1 MAESPAAVELMLR
14 LDLPPRLRA
23 QALATL
29 SRCGSLPTF
38 AANSLLQSLV
48 PARDPHF
55 KCPARRVPPALFS
68 RRRVRT
74 GEGSADL
81 ERAGGASAARRH
93 PLSVVL
99 PVVCSFLSDD
109 DALCLADTC
118 SWMRSSL
125 LGGHHWLP
133 QRTRALWTC
142 PPELP
147 RWTPA
152 TVSAPGMTAA
162 GAGPGGGVLPAHL
175 DPTSVLREMPPLQR
189 RVALRWLARTRACP
203 FCAVAAGCPSPPA
216 GEAPASASSG
226 GAGRCD
232 AADADDGDHSAD
244 GRAASSAGS
253 GEPAR
258 AAVAGSAQREGNGGH
273 DGGGRA
279 GGPASGGC
287 SRPVPRA
294 SAAAS
299 GAGDSRAALAATPAA
314 NAPRRAGAGWCP
326 SLRPAVFG
334 FASAGVVDAV
344 RDGRAVFGADFLPA
358 VPWHWHCIGCFRQF
372 VRVPVPLHWRAKSDM
387 SPSQERSAWKDAT
400 DLGIGASLDPV
411 GEFVAVG

>member
-152 TVSAPGMTAA
+152 TVSAPGLTAA

-175 DPTSVLREMPPLQR
+175 DPGIDPELGVRFRRDHRADVPAVQQRTNRLGCEGPLQFEQGLPHFGDGR
-189 RVALRWLARTRACP
+189 HDTRGLARL
-203 FCAVAAGCPSPPA
+203 
-216 GEAPASASSG
+216 
-226 GAGRCD
+226 GRTQVSFVEFGQVQLARD
-232 AADADDGDHSAD
+232 RRHR
-244 GRAASSAGS
+244 GR
-253 GEPAR
+253 
-258 AAVAGSAQREGNGGH
+258 
-273 DGGGRA
+273 
-279 GGPASGGC
+279 
-287 SRPVPRA
+287 
-294 SAAAS
+294 
-299 GAGDSRAALAATPAA
+299 
-314 NAPRRAGAGWCP
+314 
-326 SLRPAVFG
+326 
-334 FASAGVVDAV
+334 
-344 RDGRAVFGADFLPA
+344 
-358 VPWHWHCIGCFRQF
+358 I
-372 VRVPVPLHWRAKSDM
+372 
-387 SPSQERSAWKDAT
+387 
-400 DLGIGASLDPV
+400 
-411 GEFVAVG
+411 